1 MWFHPTTKN
10 YEEEM
15 WGGNSESLFYFQ
27 WGFFITVL
35 DGSDHLSFFFA
46 LFLGGANIFFY
57 FFSSETNQTRL
68 NIKYS
73 FVFITAPL
81 GFFVSR

>member
-15 WGGNSESLFYFQ
+15 WGGNSESLLNFQ

-35 DGSDHLSFFFA
+35 DGSAHLSFFFA
-46 LFLGGANIFFY
+46 LFRGFKRLY
-57 FFSSETNQTRL
+57 FLFCSSELNQTRS
-68 NIKYS
+68 NITLVYYS
-73 FVFITAPL
+73 F
-81 GFFVSR
+81 S